1 MNAFTKKELS
11 IVSHAITRA
20 QAEIQ
25 QKAGI
30 EVILIPRY
38 SDKVVENNLRQ
49 LFEEICDCWNVQ
61 LSWVCE
67 KSRAN
72 DRPVMRKILWMAGKK
87 KFPQVPYCLLANLT
101 GTIDHAGVIK
111 GIRIGYDWLNIQDE
125 KFLKYYTP
133 VKRFFDEYKEAVVTG
148 N

>member
-1 MNAFTKKELS
+1 MNAFTKNELS
-11 IVSHAITRA
+11 IVSRAITRA
-20 QAEIQ
+20 QTEIQ

-49 LFEEICDCWNVQ
+49 LFEEICDCWNTQ
-61 LSWVCE
+61 LSWVSE

-72 DRPVMRKILWMAGKK
+72 DRPILRKILWMAGKK
-87 KFPQVPYCLLANLT
+87 KFPNVPYCLLASLT
-101 GTIDHAGVIK
+101 STIDHAGVIK
-111 GIRIGYDWLNIQDE
+111 GIRIGYNWLNVEDE

-133 VKRFFDEYKEAVVTG
+133 VKSYFDEYQEEKVTG
-148 N
+148 Y